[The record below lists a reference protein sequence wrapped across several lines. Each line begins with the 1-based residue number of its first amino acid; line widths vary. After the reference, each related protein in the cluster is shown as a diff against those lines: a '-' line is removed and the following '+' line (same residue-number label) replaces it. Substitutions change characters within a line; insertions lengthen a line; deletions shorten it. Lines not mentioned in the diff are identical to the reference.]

1 MNAAVDNCRKTE
13 VAKNKSLNFDES
25 YNWTSQK

>member
-13 VAKNKSLNFDES
+13 VMKNKSLNFGQS
-25 YNWTSQK
+25 YNCTTQK